1 MRKRILPNWIPSVL
15 VLITIGLSAHATASP
30 FVAYQQSTVSGTVTA
45 SDGGSGLPGVNVL
58 LKGTSVGTTTDSDG
72 RFSIAVP
79 GDNAILIFSFIGYT
93 SQEVP
98 VQGRTTIDVTL
109 EADVRELSEVV
120 VVGYGTQKRS
130 DITGSVASVPKER
143 LSNLPVT
150 NVMHAIQ
157 GTTAGVMVNQ
167 NSSVPG
173 SSGTWQIRG
182 VNSINAN
189 TSPFIVLDGVPFF
202 GQTNDINP
210 NDIES
215 IEVLKDASAVA
226 IYGTRGSNGVIL
238 ITTKRGAKADG
249 QPRVITMLIM
259 EGKE

>member
-1 MRKRILPNWIPSVL
+1 
-15 VLITIGLSAHATASP
+15 
-30 FVAYQQSTVSGTVTA
+30 
-45 SDGGSGLPGVNVL
+45 
-58 LKGTSVGTTTDSDG
+58 
-72 RFSIAVP
+72 
-79 GDNAILIFSFIGYT
+79 T

-226 IYGTRGSNGVIL
+226 
-238 ITTKRGAKADG
+238 
-249 QPRVITMLIM
+249 
-259 EGKE
+259 